1 MQNHFHTIVIG
12 GGCLGSAAAISVKRR
27 LQARGLDACDV
38 AIIEKSVIGS
48 GMTARHSGIV
58 RSANAD
64 PAAAAMAIHAANMWR
79 NLEAHWGVSIPL
91 ENSGAVWIAKANE
104 AGENPKWQDLQS
116 EMERTG
122 VAFAKVTPQE
132 AREICPSIVKLHDG
146 EVYYFEPAALQID
159 PTAARTAIYNALA
172 HNGVAIRE
180 KTPATGFQRGDDGR
194 ITGVITPNGL
204 MTCDNVIN
212 AAGPWSAQIFA
223 SLGLQ
228 IPVSTEAVSV
238 VNWITSRRE
247 LPAGM
252 PIIADYVNRVYFRL
266 WRDGEI
272 HMHQPRNRNTR
283 ETARVFSENP
293 LTMMGADFVNDPT
306 NQALGYSQIKLY
318 EDMARRRFNNVDQ
331 TVYGSGY
338 RSYFDITPD
347 LKFILGPDHRVAN
360 LVHCLGAGQS
370 FKYAPVFGELMA
382 DYVAGGSTYV
392 DLAKS
397 FSIARF
403 NTTYM
408 QAFWAQV
415 AGNDNSLSAEASGL

>member
-12 GGCLGSAAAISVKRR
+12 GGCLGSAAAIAVKRR
-27 LQARGLDACDV
+27 LMARGQGTHDV
-38 AIIEKSVIGS
+38 AILEKLVIGS

-58 RSANAD
+58 RAANAD
-64 PAAAAMAIHAANMWR
+64 PAAAAMAIQAAHMWR
-79 NLEAHWGVSIPL
+79 NLEAYWGVGIEV
-91 ENSGAVWIAKANE
+91 ENSGAIWIAKANA
-104 AGENPKWQDLQS
+104 AGENPKWQALQI
-116 EMERTG
+116 EMERAG
-122 VAFAKVTPQE
+122 VAFEKITPKT
-132 AREICPSIVKLHDG
+132 AREVCPSIVKLHDG
-146 EVYYFEPAALQID
+146 EVYYHEPAALQID
-159 PTAARTAIYNALA
+159 PTAARTALYNALA
-172 HNGVAIRE
+172 LNDVTIRE
-180 KTPATGFQRGDDGR
+180 KTAATGFQRGHDGR
-194 ITGVITPNGL
+194 ITGVITSQGL
-204 MTCDNVIN
+204 MTCDHVIN
-212 AAGPWSAQIFA
+212 AAGPWSAPIFS

-252 PIIADYVNRVYFRL
+252 PIIADYVNLAYYRL

-272 HMHQPRNRNTR
+272 HMHQPRKRNVR
-283 ETARVFSENP
+283 ETARVFAENP

-306 NQALGYSQIKLY
+306 NQALGYSQIKHY

-347 LKFILGPDHRVAN
+347 LKFILGPDHRVSN
-360 LVHCLGAGQS
+360 LIHCLGAGQS

-382 DYVAGGSTYV
+382 DYVTGDTSYANLAG
-392 DLAKS
+392 S

-403 NTTYM
+403 NETYM
-408 QAFWAQV
+408 EAFWAQV
-415 AGNDNSLSAEASGL
+415 AGNDNSLAAEASGL